1 MRYKELFS
9 IRAVKK
15 LPEVDFNAISNI
27 PKDQAIYF
35 ILSNL
40 EITKDEQL
48 RQTIIKDLQ

>member
-27 PKDQAIYF
+27 PKDQ
-35 ILSNL
+35 
-40 EITKDEQL
+40 EKTK
-48 RQTIIKDLQ
+48 TIGQ